1 MDYNK
6 MFNDFIKN
14 SGYDFSGFTDNNSNN
29 DEKHLPLFL
38 SAMADDFNTPNA
50 FTVMYQLIKDI
61 NTCMRVPEKDFKV
74 LQEYLNSLTVMLNIL
89 GLIPDVKP
97 LLFNEKELLLKW
109 REARKNKD
117 FALADEI
124 RQKITELGIKF

>member
-1 MDYNK
+1 
-6 MFNDFIKN
+6 
-14 SGYDFSGFTDNNSNN
+14 
-29 DEKHLPLFL
+29 
-38 SAMADDFNTPNA
+38 
-50 FTVMYQLIKDI
+50 
-61 NTCMRVPEKDFKV
+61 V

-97 LLFNEKELLLKW
+97 LLPNEKELLLQW

>member
-1 MDYNK
+1 MGQFRTIIIIHRYLSK
-6 MFNDFIKN
+6 TRKN
-14 SGYDFSGFTDNNSNN
+14 YSII
-29 DEKHLPLFL
+29 
-38 SAMADDFNTPNA
+38 TPNKS
-50 FTVMYQLIKDI
+50 L
-61 NTCMRVPEKDFKV
+61 
-74 LQEYLNSLTVMLNIL
+74 YLNSLTVMLNIL

-124 RQKITELGIKF
+124 RQKITE